1 MVNHYKRDIR
11 RIEAENMMLEVAEI
25 IYENRALRME
35 NCDLRLRLAAS
46 EALVSSFTGH
56 DKGEYE
62 FLSEIIRKND
72 TVDLCRSAGCGT
84 NIDRIE
90 NWEGELEKFREGR
103 KEEAP

>member
-1 MVNHYKRDIR
+1 MRNHYKRDIR

-46 EALVSSFTGH
+46 EALVSSFAGH
-56 DKGEYE
+56 
-62 FLSEIIRKND
+62 
-72 TVDLCRSAGCGT
+72 

-90 NWEGELEKFREGR
+90 NWEEELEKFREGR
-103 KEEAP
+103 KDEAP